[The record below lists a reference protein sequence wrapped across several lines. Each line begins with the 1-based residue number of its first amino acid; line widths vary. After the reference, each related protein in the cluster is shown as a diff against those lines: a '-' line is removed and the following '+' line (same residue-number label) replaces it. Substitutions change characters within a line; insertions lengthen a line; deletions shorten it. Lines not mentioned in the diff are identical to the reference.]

1 MEKAQH
7 SVEDTGL
14 KLRKDNLAARQHRLT
29 DALVDGMIDKDTF
42 NERKQGLLLEA
53 ETLQQEQASAANY
66 TAKAAHLRSIIELTK
81 SLQKSHEMA
90 DRGQKQRIV
99 EITTS
104 NRVVIG
110 KNVYLEP
117 QNWLLE
123 VRNLASTPSGDPSR
137 IEDRIS
143 SINPMGVNGIR
154 NFKEQS
160 IPRKF

>member
-1 MEKAQH
+1 
-7 SVEDTGL
+7 
-14 KLRKDNLAARQHRLT
+14 
-29 DALVDGMIDKDTF
+29 
-42 NERKQGLLLEA
+42 
-53 ETLQQEQASAANY
+53 
-66 TAKAAHLRSIIELTK
+66 
-81 SLQKSHEMA
+81 
-90 DRGQKQRIV
+90 
-99 EITTS
+99 
-104 NRVVIG
+104 VIG